1 MFYNDCNEKIVY
13 VGDRERSD
21 AFSCLLAGV
30 TCPNPE
36 YRMLRCPAH
45 EYVFEYVTEGTGY
58 IETAGE
64 RISVTAGTFYMF
76 RKGAEL
82 IYGAD
87 PDNPY
92 GKIWL
97 NADGTML
104 SRMCDMFSVGP
115 VMTAEANVLGLFLE
129 IHDRLSRMKEGDE
142 SETRAEILCLLFRIL
157 TEATKDTFFPP
168 AQPKNSLDEK
178 IRAWLDANIYSD
190 FSLDDVSAAFG
201 VSKMHVIRV
210 FRKKFGITPMQYVI
224 ERRIGAAK
232 SLLTGTVMPIKEI
245 AALLRYSGT
254 QHFSTSFKSAVGC
267 TPGQYRKS
275 NNR

>member
-13 VGDRERSD
+13 VGDRGRSD
-21 AFSCLLAGV
+21 AFACLLAGV

-36 YRMLRCPAH
+36 YRMVRSPSR

-64 RISVTAGTFYMF
+64 RIAVSAGTFCLF

-82 IYGAD
+82 SYGAD
-87 PDNPY
+87 PAAPY
-92 GKIWL
+92 EKIWL
-97 NADGTML
+97 NADGTL
-104 SRMCDMFSVGP
+104 VSRMCDMFSVGP

-129 IHDRLSRMKEGDE
+129 IHDRLARMTEE
-142 SETRAEILCLLFRIL
+142 NEAEIRREVLCLLFRIL

-168 AQPKNSLDEK
+168 ARPKTGLDEK
-178 IRAWLDANIYSD
+178 IRAWLDANIYQD
-190 FSLDDVSAAFG
+190 FSLDDVAAAFG

-210 FRKKFGITPMQYVI
+210 FRTKFGVTPMQYVI